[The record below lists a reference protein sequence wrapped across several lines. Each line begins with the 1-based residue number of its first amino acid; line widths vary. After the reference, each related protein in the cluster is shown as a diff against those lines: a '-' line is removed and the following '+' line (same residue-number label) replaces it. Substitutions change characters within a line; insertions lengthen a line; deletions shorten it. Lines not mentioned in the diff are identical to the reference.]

1 MEDRIL
7 FVIDSLGPGGAERSL
22 VDSLPALDEA
32 GLRPTIACLR
42 SAKEGFETEARQRG
56 TDVRILTR
64 SSRFGRILELRQMIR
79 ALRPGLVHTTLF
91 ESDVIG
97 RIAAVGTGVSVSTS
111 LVSTPYDPIRLDD
124 PNLKRWKL
132 EITRLIDGWT
142 ARHLSKRFHAISE
155 AAKEAAIEDLGIP
168 PGPVTVIPRGR
179 DFTQLGKARPEHRSR
194 VRHQL
199 ALGSGDQVLINV
211 GRQEYAK
218 GQKHLL
224 EAMHLLVSERPHLI
238 LLIVGREGNASEELL
253 GLVAQLRL
261 ESRVR
266 FLGHRSDVGDLLAA
280 ADVFVFPSLYEGLG
294 GAILEAMARGLPIVA
309 SDIPALR
316 EATDPNGARLVPRGS
331 ATALAEAIDELLADP
346 QEREAMSVKNLRR
359 SRAFDLDTITK
370 RMTEF
375 YRESCGAGR

>member
-1 MEDRIL
+1 MEDDIL

-79 ALRPGLVHTTLF
+79 TLRPGLVHTTLF

-155 AAKEAAIEDLGIP
+155 AAKEAAIDDLGIP

-179 DFTQLGKARPEHRSR
+179 DFTRLGKPRPEHRSR

-211 GRQEYAK
+211 GRQEYQK

-224 EAMHLLVSERPHLI
+224 EAMHLLASERPHLI

-253 GLVAQLRL
+253 GLAAKLRL
-261 ESRVR
+261 GSRVQ

-294 GAILEAMARGLPIVA
+294 GAMLEAMARGLPIVA

-316 EATDPNGARLVPRGS
+316 EVTDPDGARLVPRGS

-346 QEREAMSVKNLRR
+346 HERETMSVKNLQR
-359 SRAFDLDTITK
+359 SRAFDPDTITK

-375 YRESCGAGR
+375 YRESCGTGR